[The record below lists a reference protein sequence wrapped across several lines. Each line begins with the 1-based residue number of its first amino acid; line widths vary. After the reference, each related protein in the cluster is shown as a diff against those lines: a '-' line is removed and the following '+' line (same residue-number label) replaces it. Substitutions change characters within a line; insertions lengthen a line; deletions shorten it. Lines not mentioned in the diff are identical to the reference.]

1 MEPQNDGI
9 AAWMLRVPA
18 GGTSA
23 PPAHPGGGRFLVVIG
38 GVLEMNGE
46 RLPRLSTAFV
56 SPEEPFPPLR
66 AGGEGLEL
74 LVLQFPR

>member
-1 MEPQNDGI
+1 M
-9 AAWMLRVPA
+9 
-18 GGTSA
+18 
-23 PPAHPGGGRFLVVIG
+23 VIG